1 LPCPDGGHCAYHGT
15 IRQIRARAGYWRV
28 PWSEHN
34 ITFLRCPYFSDCI
47 GVHENEKKEYVEKA
61 KKNSTFVEG
70 CTPGTRGPLCS
81 LCIDGFNRDLN
92 ECVLCVNE
100 TVPMRVGILVVVV
113 LLFFILARQ
122 CRKRIQKK
130 WKKYRA
136 LWRDVLRVVAINI
149 TFAQINSSLPS
160 VIDVQWPTEWSTF
173 LKYFSF
179 VNIGKCCFY
188 THDNLNC
195 FANFIFF

>member
-1 LPCPDGGHCAYHGT
+1 MYD
-15 IRQIRARAGYWRV
+15 
-28 PWSEHN
+28 
-34 ITFLRCPYFSDCI
+34 
-47 GVHENEKKEYVEKA
+47 YVWYLYVKWHA
-61 KKNSTFVEG
+61 N
-70 CTPGTRGPLCS
+70 L
-81 LCIDGFNRDLN
+81 
-92 ECVLCVNE
+92 
-100 TVPMRVGILVVVV
+100 V
-113 LLFFILARQ
+113 LLFFILVRQ
-122 CRKRIQKK
+122 CRKKIQKR

-179 VNIGKCCFY
+179 VNIGKFCFY

-195 FANFIFF
+195 LLIFFELNCFRRHVFDRCKMPW